1 MSERSA
7 STAPVTKV
15 YLPSSSAAG
24 FVRLYGTRDTRG
36 CELTAAQ
43 QMNRFPAS
51 PYCAITWF
59 VEGSVRLVSCGGI
72 SVDEPLSG
80 CYVSGAQTAPFAS
93 RNCGEVHAFFAGFYP
108 DAFHSLFG
116 VDLQPLQNRFADAGA
131 VLSGDGLALVQAVT
145 VAGSDHER
153 KELIERFVRER
164 AGAIGSTVWTR
175 MRRQGNRLSLAM
187 ASAVMGIGPRQLQ
200 RVLLR
205 QTGLNFQT
213 LLRLGRGERSF
224 LAGLRGH
231 LSGKRMDWAGH
242 ALDTDYADQSHMAR
256 DCKANTGRTP
266 AQLARDV
273 LTEEADWFY
282 RLESHLD
289 EDSTPS
295 RPT

>member
-1 MSERSA
+1 
-7 STAPVTKV
+7 V
-15 YLPSSSAAG
+15 YLPSSNVAG

-36 CELTAAQ
+36 CQLTGGQ
-43 QMNRFPAS
+43 QMNRFPS
-51 PYCAITWF
+51 TPYCAITWF
-59 VEGSVRLVSCGGI
+59 LEGSVRLLSCGGGE
-72 SVDEPLSG
+72 VDELQSG
-80 CYVSGAQTAPFAS
+80 CRISGCQTAPFAS
-93 RNCGEVHAFFAGFYP
+93 RNCGDVHAFFVGFYP

-116 VDLQPLQNRFADAGA
+116 IDLQPLQNRFVDAREI
-131 VLSGDGLALVQAVT
+131 LSGDGRALVEAV
-145 VAGSDHER
+145 AAAPSDRER
-153 KELIERFVRER
+153 TELIEQYVGAR
-164 AGAIGSTVWTR
+164 AASIGAPLWTR

-187 ASAVMGIGPRQLQ
+187 ASAVLGVGPRQLQ
-200 RVLLR
+200 RLLLR

-224 LAGLRGH
+224 LAGLRAH
-231 LSGKRMDWAGH
+231 MSGKRIDWSGH

-289 EDSTPS
+289 QDSSPT